1 MFDKILVPID
11 GSEHSR
17 RALHVAHRLASS
29 DAATLYL
36 LNVPEWPAAQD
47 PLGKAVGARAR
58 DISRET
64 VEERARQ
71 FLARAEQAEES
82 GRGVIE
88 QSQAALGPTRVHV
101 DTIVRQGSPADV
113 ILEEAGRLGVDAIVM
128 GSRGVSDLEGLL
140 VGSVSHKVLHAAPCT
155 VILVR

>member
-17 RALHVAHRLASS
+17 RALHVAHRLAAP
-29 DAATLYL
+29 DEATLYL

-58 DISRET
+58 DVPRET
-64 VEERARQ
+64 VEERARR
-71 FLARAEQAEES
+71 FLERAEEAEQI
-82 GRGVIE
+82 GHGVIE
-88 QSQAALGPTRVHV
+88 QTKGTLGPMHVHI

-113 ILEEAGRLGVDAIVM
+113 ILEEAGRAGVDAIVM

-140 VGSVSHKVLHAAPCT
+140 LGSVSHKVLHAAPCA